1 VPILCRRGEN
11 YEFTISKND
20 NHKKPFCKT
29 EGLFLWF
36 LNIRSCMREKTYRS
50 VVKTISWR
58 TIGTIDT
65 ILIAWLVIGKLE
77 FAVTIGGI
85 ELFTKMIL
93 YFLHER
99 TWNRIKFGKIDE
111 SDIEYQI

>member
-1 VPILCRRGEN
+1 MKRKAYSGKVTE
-11 YEFTISKND
+11 
-20 NHKKPFCKT
+20 KK
-29 EGLFLWF
+29 
-36 LNIRSCMREKTYRS
+36 RRS

-65 ILIAWLVIGKLE
+65 IVISWIVVGNIN

-85 ELFTKMIL
+85 ELFTKMLL

-99 TWNRIKFGKIDE
+99 AWNKINFGRVKEIP
-111 SDIEYQI
+111 IEYEI